1 MSHLLS
7 DNELQASLSALP
19 GWAAQGDQLVKTFTF
34 PSFREA
40 VAAIV
45 RISFEAEDNN
55 HHPDLRNCYNTL
67 EIRLSTHDAGGK
79 ITDKD
84 VALAALIEKVI
95 GEAV

>member
-1 MSHLLS
+1 MSHILS
-7 DNELQASLSALP
+7 ENELEASLSGLP
-19 GWAAQGDQLVKTFTF
+19 GWSVEGDALLKTFTF

-45 RISFEAEDNN
+45 RISYEAEDNN
-55 HHPDLRNCYNTL
+55 HHPELRNCFNTL

-84 VALAALIEKVI
+84 AALAALIEKVL
-95 GEAV
+95 GEDG